1 MCDNKINTLKMLQ
14 FHKTQGGLG
23 AVSTVDEETKEI
35 KMTRQ

>member
-1 MCDNKINTLKMLQ
+1 MLQ